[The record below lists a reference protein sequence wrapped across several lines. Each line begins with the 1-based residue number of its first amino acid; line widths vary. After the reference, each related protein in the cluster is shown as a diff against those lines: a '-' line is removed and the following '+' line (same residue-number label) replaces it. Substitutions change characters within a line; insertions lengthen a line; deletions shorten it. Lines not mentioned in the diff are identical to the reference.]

1 MESKTPVQSNK
12 RSVSLDN
19 IVDAILKHPDLLS
32 VKAKSLNTFLRK
44 LDDYEVNKFAKK
56 RATLVKKYV
65 CILCMNPKIYTHA
78 KIKKATVSF
87 V

>member
-1 MESKTPVQSNK
+1 MESKSPVQSNK

-65 CILCMNPKIYTHA
+65 CILCIT
-78 KIKKATVSF
+78 
-87 V
+87 